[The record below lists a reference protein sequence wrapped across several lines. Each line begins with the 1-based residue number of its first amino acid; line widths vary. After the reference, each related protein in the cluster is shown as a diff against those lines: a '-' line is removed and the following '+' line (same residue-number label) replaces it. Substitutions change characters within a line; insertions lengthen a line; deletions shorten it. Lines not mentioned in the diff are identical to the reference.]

1 MFFPSR
7 FRLSWLVFVLSLT
20 RVAQSQSMN
29 GCESDSFKIKSV
41 LIIKAAGFPEGG
53 QPEGVDAITEATSV
67 GRNVHGVSDALQ
79 NKLKQLGVKSE
90 VVSFNDEQRIQE
102 ILKDSTV
109 SLIVFAGPAY
119 SSQFPQ
125 QLKDVVP
132 KIKERIIE
140 NKIRC
145 TSMTTCRF
153 LDSGERTVKSFNE
166 GLNDAGISTIDGLI
180 IHHEYEDP
188 DWESKVKAFAEQ
200 LQQSQ

>member
-1 MFFPSR
+1 MISYL
-7 FRLSWLVFVLSLT
+7 RLIKLWLAVILFLPYS
-20 RVAQSQSMN
+20 AQNQSMT
-29 GCESDSFKIKSV
+29 DSGKNKSV
-41 LIIKAAGFPEGG
+41 LIIKAAGYLEGG

-67 GRNVHGVSDALQ
+67 GRNVHEVSDVLQ
-79 NKLKQLGVKSE
+79 KELSRLGVGSE
-90 VVSFNDEQRIQE
+90 VAPFNDAKRIQE
-102 ILKDSTV
+102 ILKDSTI

-132 KIKERIIE
+132 KIKERILE

-153 LDSGERTVKSFNE
+153 LGSGERTVTSFNE
-166 GLNDAGISTIDGLI
+166 GLNDVGISTIDGLV

-200 LQQSQ
+200 IQQAL